1 MICLNC
7 THYLPSKDAGQRAWM
22 EGYGYCNAGRNRTE
36 RSMFFNAGGRC
47 WLRPVRFSK
56 RFVAPVVPND
66 AQTAAPG
73 TVILAMLPDTGE
85 RYLSTPLFQDIA
97 EGMDD
102 AEKALSAST
111 PGYQLG

>member
-1 MICLNC
+1 MFGAVQHLRPWATGCDDLGMICLNC

-47 WLRPVRFSK
+47 WLRPVRFNK
-56 RFVAPVVPND
+56 RFVAPVVSND

-73 TVILAMLPDTGE
+73 TG
-85 RYLSTPLFQDIA
+85 
-97 EGMDD
+97 D
-102 AEKALSAST
+102 A
-111 PGYQLG
+111 P